1 MTKTWLPGGQTRM
14 LQSRAWL
21 AGPSHSSPPLDFGGL
36 LQSLDLSCVP
46 IPQVMLQGPKDV
58 QSPHLPSTRKN
69 QIDDYL
75 FQPNPWLFTT
85 I

>member
-21 AGPSHSSPPLDFGGL
+21 AGPLHSRPSLDFGGL

-46 IPQVMLQGPKDV
+46 VPQVMLQGPKDV
-58 QSPHLPSTRKN
+58 QSPHLPSTRKKSN
-69 QIDDYL
+69 
-75 FQPNPWLFTT
+75 
-85 I
+85 